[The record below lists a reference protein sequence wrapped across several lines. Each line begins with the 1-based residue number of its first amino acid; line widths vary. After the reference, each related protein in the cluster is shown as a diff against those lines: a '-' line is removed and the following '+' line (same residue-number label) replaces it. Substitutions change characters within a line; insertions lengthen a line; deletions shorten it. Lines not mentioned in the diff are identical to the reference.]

1 MYYIFYNKG
10 KGSLTPD
17 EFFNVVKLQNGV
29 DCTKDEVNIILYIF
43 TGHISLENVF
53 FFQIK
58 KILKPLPTD
67 KDGRIK
73 IEDFLYKDVHS
84 EDAFKVIILDI
95 Y

>member
-1 MYYIFYNKG
+1 M
-10 KGSLTPD
+10 
-17 EFFNVVKLQNGV
+17 
-29 DCTKDEVNIILYIF
+29 
-43 TGHISLENVF
+43 VF

>member
-1 MYYIFYNKG
+1 MLTDYNVITEPHFSFLANSIILNKVMPIFYNKG

-53 FFQIK
+53 FF
-58 KILKPLPTD
+58 
-67 KDGRIK
+67 R
-73 IEDFLYKDVHS
+73 
-84 EDAFKVIILDI
+84 
-95 Y
+95 

>member
-1 MYYIFYNKG
+1 M
-10 KGSLTPD
+10 
-17 EFFNVVKLQNGV
+17 VKLQNGV

-43 TGHISLENVF
+43 TGHTYFLRKWF